1 MPIRKFANVD
11 AMKTPRWRPP
21 GDPEIARV
29 FAGLLEIG
37 NRTDPRRFPPGV
49 HKYGSIED
57 MQRALDRWAAPSR
70 APGSD

>member
-1 MPIRKFANVD
+1 MPIRKFSDVG
-11 AMKTPRWRPP
+11 AMKAPRWRPP

-37 NRTDPRRFPPGV
+37 HRTRPRRFPPGV

-57 MQRALDRWAAPSR
+57 MQRALDTWNATNERS
-70 APGSD
+70 